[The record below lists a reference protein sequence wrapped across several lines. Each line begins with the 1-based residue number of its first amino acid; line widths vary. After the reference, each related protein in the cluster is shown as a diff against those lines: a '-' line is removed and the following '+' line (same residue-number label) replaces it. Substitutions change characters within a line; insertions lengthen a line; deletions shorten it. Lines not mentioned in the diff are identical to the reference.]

1 MPAKSSDSHSVAIP
15 QLAFVN
21 TGSLQWLYFT
31 DFDGI
36 CNSAFPSFLSSS
48 RLFCPVMLCMC
59 VCVCAL
65 REEEICEYGN
75 KIYIT
80 IFPNTKGIIAAQGEE
95 GIAIRPHSE
104 KENPSS

>member
-1 MPAKSSDSHSVAIP
+1 
-15 QLAFVN
+15 
-21 TGSLQWLYFT
+21 
-31 DFDGI
+31 
-36 CNSAFPSFLSSS
+36 
-48 RLFCPVMLCMC
+48 MLCMC